1 VLLRQVL
8 DSAFYSQLRTEQ
20 QLGYIVFLTSMTI
33 KDVPGSFFIVQS
45 PSASVDE
52 IKQAIEVF
60 LNQSEVLIPDDLS
73 GFKRSVS
80 TKLLETPQTLSAK
93 ASRYWQNVL
102 KSNEDFDYR
111 DRLVEQINDIN
122 SQQLRAYYKSTLL
135 NSERLMWFVANKD
148 VASKEIIFSEEQEY
162 YRYR

>member
-1 VLLRQVL
+1 MK
-8 DSAFYSQLRTEQ
+8 SIIY
-20 QLGYIVFLTSMTI
+20 G
-33 KDVPGSFFIVQS
+33 
-45 PSASVDE
+45 
-52 IKQAIEVF
+52 
-60 LNQSEVLIPDDLS
+60 
-73 GFKRSVS
+73 
-80 TKLLETPQTLSAK
+80 
-93 ASRYWQNVL
+93 YWQNVL

-122 SQQLRAYYKSTLL
+122 SQQLRAYYKNILL